1 MPDPSVPDPA
11 VHDPAPPLT
20 VSAAVAAELEQ
31 HADHCFALMGN
42 GNAWFLDAVVRR
54 GAIGLTAVRHEAGA
68 IAAADAHHR
77 ASGRMALASVTYGAG
92 FANAVT
98 PLAEAAM
105 ARVPLVVVVGDRPTT
120 GARPFDIDQEAVALA
135 VGAPTVV
142 VDPAAPAA
150 SARRAAGRALVERGP
165 VVLAI
170 PYDVANAEA
179 PPEPM
184 TGRRAVGAAVA
195 APDAEAIAR
204 LADDLARAERPLLLA
219 GRGAHLARAA
229 EPLRAVA
236 ARTGART
243 ASSALGSG
251 IFDDEAAHL
260 GICGGFASERA
271 AHAIEAADLVVV
283 VGAGLN
289 AFQTRF
295 GDAFSPRA
303 RIVQVDV
310 AEAATHP
317 RVDELVRGDARAAA
331 EALLAALEDAGVRAG
346 DGRAGA
352 GWAEA
357 GLVDVTGIHDERP
370 DGDDAAVDGRIDPRR
385 LFRVLER
392 ILPRDRVV
400 VQDGGHFIGW
410 APTYLSVADP
420 SRLIMVG
427 TAFQTIGLGLPSAV
441 GAAVARPEA
450 TTVLVTGDGGA
461 LMGLADLDTV
471 IRTVRRG
478 VVVVCNDAAYGAEV
492 HQYAV
497 RGVAEAPMLIEQADF
512 AALGRALGAE
522 GAVIETI
529 DDLALLEA
537 WLATGAE
544 GVFVADCRISREVV
558 APYIVEIREAAMRAS
573 AR

>member
-1 MPDPSVPDPA
+1 MPDPAAPA
-11 VHDPAPPLT
+11 APLT

-54 GAIGLTAVRHEAGA
+54 GAIALTAVRHEAGA

-150 SARRAAGRALVERGP
+150 SARRAAERALVERGP

-170 PYDVANAEA
+170 PYDVAHAEA

-184 TGRRAVGAAVA
+184 TGRRAVGAAVP
-195 APDAEAIAR
+195 APDAGAIAR

-219 GRGAHLARAA
+219 GHGAHLARAA

-236 ARTGART
+236 AGTGART

-251 IFDDEAAHL
+251 IFDDAAAHL

-271 AHAIEAADLVVV
+271 ALAIEEADLVVV

-295 GDAFSPRA
+295 GDAFSPHA
-303 RIVQVDV
+303 RVVQVDV

-317 RVDELVRGDARAAA
+317 RVDELVRGDARAVA
-331 EALLAALEDAGVRAG
+331 EALLAALEDAGVRP
-346 DGRAGA
+346 GA

-357 GLVDVTGIHDERP
+357 GLADVTGIHDERP

-392 ILPRDRVV
+392 ILPEDRVV

-558 APYIVEIREAAMRAS
+558 APYIVEVREAAMRA